1 MTDRKLYRFLAD
13 SCFYTPQTYT
23 MSFDAYA
30 RGTASNIVVNI
41 HGFTRVSHCHTHDFF
56 ELNYLYSGECTNI
69 ISGTEVKMHAG
80 SAVIMSPGTVHSVS
94 ESDDFIMYNVLLR
107 PNFFLSAFSTTNS
120 PSGFSNFISSQ
131 DGTSRISHICY
142 DGANMNGLI
151 DLMYAEQH
159 RGKEDQSI
167 MLEALAT
174 QLIISLNRSSEKV
187 TISDT
192 LTSSSTVAAEI
203 LEYIYANYRTV
214 TLTSLAKEF
223 DYSKE
228 HLSRLIY
235 KCTGVHFTDIVIGV
249 KMNHVLEHM
258 ENPNLTIN
266 YISELCGFESVENFH
281 RLFKKKFGVSPN
293 KFRQIYFSEE
303 LSI

>member
-1 MTDRKLYRFLAD
+1 MADKELYRLLAD
-13 SCFYTPQTYT
+13 NCFYAPQTYT
-23 MSFDAYA
+23 MRFDNYS
-30 RGTASNIVVNI
+30 RGKPTNIVVNI
-41 HGFTRVSHCHTHDFF
+41 HGFTRVCHCHTHDFF
-56 ELNYLYSGECTNI
+56 EMNYLYSGECTNI
-69 ISGTEVKMHAG
+69 ISGAEVRMRPG

-94 ESDDFIMYNVLLR
+94 ESDNFIMYNVLIN
-107 PNFFLSAFSTTNS
+107 PSYFQSVFSTTNS
-120 PSGFSNFISSQ
+120 PSAFSAFVASQ
-131 DGTSRISHICY
+131 DGNNRYSHICY
-142 DGANMNGLI
+142 HGSHMNGLI

-174 QLIISLNRSSEKV
+174 QLIISLNRASESITV
-187 TISDT
+187 SDT
-192 LTSSSTVAAEI
+192 LTSSSTVASEV

-235 KCTGVHFTDIVIGV
+235 KSTGVHFTDIVIGV

-266 YISELCGFESVENFH
+266 YISEICGFESVENFH
-281 RLFKKKFGVSPN
+281 RLFKKKFGVSPK
-293 KFRQIYFSEE
+293 KFREIHFTGE
-303 LSI
+303 LDI